1 MSSPIN
7 EIKEKA
13 DIVELIADHIPVKRA
28 GASYVAKCPF
38 HNDTKPSM
46 HISSQKGIYKCFA
59 CGAGGDVFK
68 FWSEYHNKDF
78 SETLKD
84 LALKYGVTLNQHP
97 ENIGKQKLQNE
108 YLEIYSVTAD
118 YYHEK
123 LLGAESAELCRNYLS
138 ARQIDLNTI
147 KNFKIGYSPTS
158 KDDWGFLVK
167 HLTGKLKI
175 SEEEIFKSGLAIH
188 HEKSGKY
195 YDRFRDRLMIPIT
208 NEKDEVIGFGARIL
222 EDKPDAPKY
231 INSPETDIYH
241 KGDELFGL
249 SLAKKA
255 IKEKDFVI
263 LVEGYFDQIALY
275 KEGFKNTVANQGT
288 ALTPK
293 QAKLLLKYSSSKSI
307 YLCLDSDKAGEL
319 AKERAFEIIMQ
330 IAAELNPE
338 IKVID
343 LQTAKDPDDF
353 IKLFGSPNLELE
365 IKNAKSFIDYK
376 TDKLI
381 SEFKKQEFG
390 PREKANFISK
400 MSRFLYFI
408 NNKIELNAYIQKL
421 AARLDLSNNILEEQI
436 RKEFKNLSKE
446 FAVTGTNNSNNST
459 PFTNQS
465 KPTEAN
471 TNQSFT
477 TQNQNHKK
485 HSSINLDPL
494 SRFDIELLAIMLD
507 DRRLLEEFMANEYA
521 LNKEENQVILAAL
534 VDVSFENPDDD
545 TNMKFKKLSMH
556 EALVGNE
563 YANNLAEIG
572 MEIEKGKKELD
583 TVFAGIIKRNK
594 MEKLKINKIKLQVEL
609 KECNE
614 EMGSRLMKEIALIT
628 AEEEKLA
635 KIKPKEGG

>member
-123 LLGAESAELCRNYLS
+123 LLGAEAAELCRNYLS
-138 ARQIDLNTI
+138 ERQIDLNTI
-147 KNFKIGYSPTS
+147 KNFRIGYSPTS

-175 SEEEIFKSGLAIH
+175 SEEAIFKSGLAIH

-208 NEKDEVIGFGARIL
+208 NEKDDIIGFGARIL
-222 EDKPDAPKY
+222 EDKADAPKY

-319 AKERAFEIIMQ
+319 AKERAFEVIMQ

-353 IKLFGSPNLELE
+353 IKLFGSNNFELE

-381 SEFKKQEFG
+381 SEFKKEEFG

-421 AARLDLSNNILEEQI
+421 AARLDLSSSILEEQI
-436 RKEFKNLSKE
+436 RKEFKNLSRE
-446 FAVTGTNNSNNST
+446 FAVTGTNNSSNSAA
-459 PFTNQS
+459 FIHSN

-471 TNQSFT
+471 TNQPFT
-477 TQNQNHKK
+477 PRIQNSKK
-485 HSSINLDPL
+485 QSSINLDPL

-507 DRRLLEEFMANEYA
+507 DRRLLEEFMANEYS
-521 LNKEENQVILAAL
+521 LNKEEHQMILSAL

-545 TNMKFKKLSMH
+545 TNSKFKKLKNH
-556 EALVGNE
+556 ESLE
-563 YANNLAEIG
+563 DLKYSSDLAEIA
-572 MEIEKGKKELD
+572 MELESDKKQYLTRFNEIISVLRKQKSEILKRKLDKELQE
-583 TVFAGIIKRNK
+583 AEKNK
-594 MEKLKINKIKLQVEL
+594 DEENTQRLLREIQQLL
-609 KECNE
+609 KE
-614 EMGSRLMKEIALIT
+614 SS
-628 AEEEKLA
+628 
-635 KIKPKEGG
+635 

>member
-97 ENIGKQKLQNE
+97 ENVGKQKLQNE

-138 ARQIDLNTI
+138 ERQIDLNTI
-147 KNFKIGYSPTS
+147 KNFRIGYSPTS

-222 EDKPDAPKY
+222 ENNSEAPKY

-319 AKERAFEIIMQ
+319 AKERAFEVIMQ

-353 IKLFGSPNLELE
+353 IKLFGTKNLELE

-381 SEFKKQEFG
+381 SEFKKEEFG

-421 AARLDLSNNILEEQI
+421 AARLDLSSSILEEQI
-436 RKEFKNLSKE
+436 RKEFKNLSRE
-446 FAVTGTNNSNNST
+446 FAVTGTNNSGNLT
-459 PFTNQS
+459 PLINHS

-471 TNQSFT
+471 TQHSFT

-507 DRRLLEEFMANEYA
+507 DRRLLEEFMANEYS
-521 LNKEENQVILAAL
+521 LNKEEHQIILSAL

-545 TNMKFKKLSMH
+545 TNSKFKKLKNH
-556 EALVGNE
+556 ESLE
-563 YANNLAEIG
+563 DLKYSSDLAEIA
-572 MEIEKGKKELD
+572 MELESDKKQYLTRFNEIISVLRKQKSEILKRKLDKELQE
-583 TVFAGIIKRNK
+583 AEKNK
-594 MEKLKINKIKLQVEL
+594 DEENTQRLLREIQQLL
-609 KECNE
+609 KE
-614 EMGSRLMKEIALIT
+614 SS
-628 AEEEKLA
+628 
-635 KIKPKEGG
+635 

>member
-97 ENIGKQKLQNE
+97 ENVGKQKLQNE

-138 ARQIDLNTI
+138 ERQIDLNTI
-147 KNFKIGYSPTS
+147 KNFRIGYSPTS

-175 SEEEIFKSGLAIH
+175 SEEAIFKSGLAIH

-208 NEKDEVIGFGARIL
+208 NEKDDIVGFGARIL
-222 EDKPDAPKY
+222 EDKADVPKY

-307 YLCLDSDKAGEL
+307 YLCLDNDKAGEL
-319 AKERAFEIIMQ
+319 AKERAFEVIMQ

-353 IKLFGSPNLELE
+353 IKLFGTKNLELE
-365 IKNAKSFIDYK
+365 IQNAKSFIDYK

-381 SEFKKQEFG
+381 AEFKKEEFG

-421 AARLDLSNNILEEQI
+421 AARLDLSSNILEEQI
-436 RKEFKNLSKE
+436 RKEFKNLSRE
-446 FAVTGTNNSNNST
+446 FAVTGTTNSSNSSA
-459 PFTNQS
+459 FIHSN
-465 KPTEAN
+465 KPTEASAN
-471 TNQSFT
+471 KSLTS
-477 TQNQNHKK
+477 QNQNHQKY
-485 HSSINLDPL
+485 SSINSDPL

-507 DRRLLEEFMANEYA
+507 DRRLLEEFMANEYN
-521 LNKEENQVILAAL
+521 LNKEEHQMILSAL

-545 TNMKFKKLSMH
+545 TNSKFKKLKNH
-556 EALVGNE
+556 ESLE
-563 YANNLAEIG
+563 DLKYSSDLAEIA
-572 MEIEKGKKELD
+572 MELESDKKQYLTRFNEIISVLRKQKSEILKRKLDKELQE
-583 TVFAGIIKRNK
+583 AEKNK
-594 MEKLKINKIKLQVEL
+594 DEENIQRLLREIQQLL
-609 KECNE
+609 KE
-614 EMGSRLMKEIALIT
+614 SS
-628 AEEEKLA
+628 
-635 KIKPKEGG
+635 

>member
-138 ARQIDLNTI
+138 ARHIDLNTI

-167 HLTGKLKI
+167 HLAGKLKI
-175 SEEEIFKSGLAIH
+175 SEEVIFKSGLAIH

-288 ALTPK
+288 ALTTK
-293 QAKLLLKYSSSKSI
+293 QAKLLLKYSSSKNI

-319 AKERAFEIIMQ
+319 AKERAFEVIMQ

-421 AARLDLSNNILEEQI
+421 AARLDLSSNILEEQI
-436 RKEFKNLSKE
+436 RKEFKNLSRE

>member
-97 ENIGKQKLQNE
+97 ENVGKQKLQNE

-138 ARQIDLNTI
+138 ERQIDLNTI
-147 KNFKIGYSPTS
+147 KNFRIGYSPTS

-222 EDKPDAPKY
+222 ENNSEAPKY

-319 AKERAFEIIMQ
+319 AKERAFEVIMQ

-353 IKLFGSPNLELE
+353 IKLFGSNNFELE

-381 SEFKKQEFG
+381 SEFKKEEFG

-436 RKEFKNLSKE
+436 RKEFKNLSRE
-446 FAVTGTNNSNNST
+446 FAVTGTNNSGNSAA
-459 PFTNQS
+459 FINHS

-471 TNQSFT
+471 TQHSFT

-485 HSSINLDPL
+485 HSSINSDPL

-507 DRRLLEEFMANEYA
+507 DRILLEEFMANEYS
-521 LNKEENQVILAAL
+521 LNKEEHQIILSAL

-545 TNMKFKKLSMH
+545 TNSKFKKLKNH
-556 EALVGNE
+556 ESLE
-563 YANNLAEIG
+563 DLKYSSDLAEIA
-572 MEIEKGKKELD
+572 MELESDKKQYLTRFNEIISVLRKQKSEILKRKLDKELQE
-583 TVFAGIIKRNK
+583 AEKNK
-594 MEKLKINKIKLQVEL
+594 DEESTRRLLREIQELL
-609 KECNE
+609 KE
-614 EMGSRLMKEIALIT
+614 SF
-628 AEEEKLA
+628 
-635 KIKPKEGG
+635 

>member
-97 ENIGKQKLQNE
+97 ENVGKQKLQNE

-138 ARQIDLNTI
+138 ERQIDLNTI
-147 KNFKIGYSPTS
+147 KNFRIGYSPTS

-175 SEEEIFKSGLAIH
+175 SEEAIFKSGLAIH

-208 NEKDEVIGFGARIL
+208 NEKDDIIGFGARVL
-222 EDKPDAPKY
+222 EDKADVPKY

-307 YLCLDSDKAGEL
+307 YLCLDNDKAGEL
-319 AKERAFEIIMQ
+319 AKERAFEVIMQ

-353 IKLFGSPNLELE
+353 IKLSGTKNLELE
-365 IKNAKSFIDYK
+365 IQNAKSFIDYK

-381 SEFKKQEFG
+381 AEFKKEEFG

-421 AARLDLSNNILEEQI
+421 AARLDLSSNILEEQI
-436 RKEFKNLSKE
+436 RKEFKNLSRE
-446 FAVTGTNNSNNST
+446 NA
-459 PFTNQS
+459 
-465 KPTEAN
+465 
-471 TNQSFT
+471 NQSFT
-477 TQNQNHKK
+477 SQNQNHQKY
-485 HSSINLDPL
+485 SSINLDLL

-507 DRRLLEEFMANEYA
+507 DRRLLEEFMANEYN
-521 LNKEENQVILAAL
+521 LNKEEHQIILSAL

-545 TNMKFKKLSMH
+545 TNSKFKKLKNH
-556 EALVGNE
+556 ESLE
-563 YANNLAEIG
+563 DLKYSSDLAEIA
-572 MEIEKGKKELD
+572 MELESDKKQYLTRFNEIISVLRKQKSEILKRKLDKELQE
-583 TVFAGIIKRNK
+583 AEKNK
-594 MEKLKINKIKLQVEL
+594 DEDKVESLLRDIQQLL
-609 KECNE
+609 KE
-614 EMGSRLMKEIALIT
+614 SS
-628 AEEEKLA
+628 
-635 KIKPKEGG
+635 

>member
-108 YLEIYSVTAD
+108 YLEIHSIAAD

-123 LLGAESAELCRNYLS
+123 LLGAESAEFCRNYLND
-138 ARQIDLNTI
+138 RQIDLNTI

-158 KDDWGFLVK
+158 KDDWGLLVK
-167 HLTGKLKI
+167 HLTAKLKI
-175 SEEEIFKSGLAIH
+175 SEEEIFRAGLAIH

-241 KGDELFGL
+241 KGNELFGL

-275 KEGFKNTVANQGT
+275 KAGFKNTVANQGT

-319 AKERAFEIIMQ
+319 AKERAFEVIMQ

-353 IKLFGSPNLELE
+353 IKLFGSSNFELE

-381 SEFKKQEFG
+381 SEFKKQEF
-390 PREKANFISK
+390 S
-400 MSRFLYFI
+400 
-408 NNKIELNAYIQKL
+408 
-421 AARLDLSNNILEEQI
+421 
-436 RKEFKNLSKE
+436 
-446 FAVTGTNNSNNST
+446 
-459 PFTNQS
+459 
-465 KPTEAN
+465 
-471 TNQSFT
+471 
-477 TQNQNHKK
+477 
-485 HSSINLDPL
+485 
-494 SRFDIELLAIMLD
+494 ELL
-507 DRRLLEEFMANEYA
+507 
-521 LNKEENQVILAAL
+521 
-534 VDVSFENPDDD
+534 
-545 TNMKFKKLSMH
+545 
-556 EALVGNE
+556 
-563 YANNLAEIG
+563 
-572 MEIEKGKKELD
+572 
-583 TVFAGIIKRNK
+583 
-594 MEKLKINKIKLQVEL
+594 
-609 KECNE
+609 
-614 EMGSRLMKEIALIT
+614 
-628 AEEEKLA
+628 
-635 KIKPKEGG
+635 

>member
-38 HNDTKPSM
+38 HNDSKPSM

-138 ARQIDLNTI
+138 ERQIDLNTI

-222 EDKPDAPKY
+222 EDKADAPKY

-275 KEGFKNTVANQGT
+275 KDGFKNTVANQGT

-319 AKERAFEIIMQ
+319 AKERAFEVIMQ

-381 SEFKKQEFG
+381 SEFKKEEFG

-421 AARLDLSNNILEEQI
+421 AARLDLSSSILEEQI
-436 RKEFKNLSKE
+436 RKEFKNLSRE

-459 PFTNQS
+459 PFINQS

-471 TNQSFT
+471 TQQSFT
-477 TQNQNHKK
+477 TQNKNHKK

-507 DRRLLEEFMANEYA
+507 DRRLLEEFMANEYS
-521 LNKEENQVILAAL
+521 LNKEEHQIILSAL

-545 TNMKFKKLSMH
+545 TNSKFKKLKNH
-556 EALVGNE
+556 ESLE
-563 YANNLAEIG
+563 DLKYSSDLAEIA
-572 MEIEKGKKELD
+572 MELESDKKQYLTRFNEIISVLRKQKSEILKRKLDKELQE
-583 TVFAGIIKRNK
+583 AEKNK
-594 MEKLKINKIKLQVEL
+594 DEESTRRLL
-609 KECNE
+609 KEIQQ
-614 EMGSRLMKEIALIT
+614 LLKEYS
-628 AEEEKLA
+628 
-635 KIKPKEGG
+635 